1 MSSGTQREWPQSCLN
16 GYNPPK
22 AGIAFH
28 MKTSANPA
36 NPEDDWLLQSQVF
49 SAVTILRTWKI
60 AARSGVRAQQENGF
74 SNSKVKE
81 HRS

>member
-1 MSSGTQREWPQSCLN
+1 
-16 GYNPPK
+16 
-22 AGIAFH
+22 

-60 AARSGVRAQQENGF
+60 AARFGVRAQQENGF